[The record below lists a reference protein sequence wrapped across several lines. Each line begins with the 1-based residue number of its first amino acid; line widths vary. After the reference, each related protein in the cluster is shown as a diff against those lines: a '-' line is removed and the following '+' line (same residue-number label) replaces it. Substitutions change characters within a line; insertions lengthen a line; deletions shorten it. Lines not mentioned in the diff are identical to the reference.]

1 MKDLEQPRIMYSNVL
16 TFNPGNTSPSA
27 GAVLSNRVLA
37 TSVGPG
43 TLQLVTKSDFH
54 KKIIILGPPHSIHSM
69 KTQHTEVEV
78 WIQTTVEE

>member
-1 MKDLEQPRIMYSNVL
+1 
-16 TFNPGNTSPSA
+16 
-27 GAVLSNRVLA
+27 
-37 TSVGPG
+37 
-43 TLQLVTKSDFH
+43 LVTKSDFH